1 MWWADTAL
9 PHPYTHTHSSPAQS
23 LPPSPPPLP
32 PSILC
37 SSPLPQASAQLASD
51 LRARVVALE
60 AAVTVNGPKEAGM
73 VSGKVSDKSTVSG
86 KVSNAG
92 RGGLAV
98 EVGDADG
105 DAAEA
110 LTSRVSEGGGVG
122 CGGSMGRAWM

>member
-1 MWWADTAL
+1 M
-9 PHPYTHTHSSPAQS
+9 
-23 LPPSPPPLP
+23 
-32 PSILC
+32 
-37 SSPLPQASAQLASD
+37 
-51 LRARVVALE
+51 
-60 AAVTVNGPKEAGM
+60 TVNGPKEAGM

-110 LTSRVSEGGGVG
+110 LTSRVSEGGGWGVG
-122 CGGSMGRAWM
+122 VAWDVHGCDGECGWVCGVGIAQWTCIDR